1 MLNIG
6 SSLLLQSILIRRIT
20 HCRTALSNFFIPKN
34 FAPRTVATYKSLNQV
49 QAVFTCKWRDLIC
62 STNQIFLSG
71 HEFKENIRGLII
83 LGCQATPTGSKV
95 QGIRINFLDC
105 SVSLNA
111 KVYFSSKLLLV
122 ARNSS
127 KKSPRLGFGV
137 QN

>member
-34 FAPRTVATYKSLNQV
+34 FAPRIVATYILESSSSC
-49 QAVFTCKWRDLIC
+49 FTCKWRDLIC

-71 HEFKENIRGLII
+71 HEFKENIRRLII
-83 LGCQATPTGSKV
+83 LGCQTTPTGSKV

-105 SVSLNA
+105 SVSLSA

-122 ARNSS
+122 ARNS
-127 KKSPRLGFGV
+127 
-137 QN
+137 

>member
-1 MLNIG
+1 MHI
-6 SSLLLQSILIRRIT
+6 
-20 HCRTALSNFFIPKN
+20 
-34 FAPRTVATYKSLNQV
+34 
-49 QAVFTCKWRDLIC
+49 
-62 STNQIFLSG
+62 TNQIFLSG

-127 KKSPRLGFGV
+127 KRALGWDLLYKKLG
-137 QN
+137 QWPMY